1 MAAERRQWLTPQF
14 VIQTLIM
21 VAMSGGS
28 AFIAYGTKTAV
39 LERTVDRVEVLVSDI
54 VKQQATLIATV
65 NKSNIDSARDTTRL
79 QADLA
84 AVSKELAEFKAAAQ
98 RQDEQLANAIKLQ
111 DLQVINF
118 GKSIATIQGE
128 MNAERRT
135 KQN

>member
-1 MAAERRQWLTPQF
+1 MAERRQLLTPQF

-28 AFIAYGTKTAV
+28 AFFAYGTKTAV

-65 NKSNIDSARDTTRL
+65 NKSNIDSARETTRL

-84 AVSKELAEFKAAAQ
+84 AASKELTEFKAAVQ
-98 RQDEQLANAIKLQ
+98 RKDDELANAIRLQ
-111 DLQVINF
+111 DLQMINF

-128 MNAERRT
+128 LNAERR
-135 KQN
+135 KRE